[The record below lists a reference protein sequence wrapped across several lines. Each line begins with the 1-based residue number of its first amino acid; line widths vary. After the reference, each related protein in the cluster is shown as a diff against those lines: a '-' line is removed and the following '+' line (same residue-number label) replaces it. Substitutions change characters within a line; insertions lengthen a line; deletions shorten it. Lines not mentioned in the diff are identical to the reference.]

1 MKANKTQKKLN
12 GIHLINMTCE
22 ESKLCI
28 HKTVYTKE
36 HNKEVANK
44 IGQGL
49 GLTRWKGCCW
59 LLYFNVFSFVKVDI
73 FRFFKIDIFFLLI
86 PTRIPKILML

>member
-49 GLTRWKGCCW
+49 GLTR
-59 LLYFNVFSFVKVDI
+59 
-73 FRFFKIDIFFLLI
+73 
-86 PTRIPKILML
+86 